1 MKLHAYLSS
10 LLKKKKKKKWA
21 DLLYKTWLDFTR
33 ESAKLKGVLIL
44 MFDSN
49 VFFFST
55 AMTLSIKDHHDLLW
69 KTIFEDLCYDLW
81 EKMVITIDTILR
93 TWLIHRLLD
102 PILWILFNSIYNQLF
117 DHLQTKNLKF
127 RLFRYY
133 I

>member
-10 LLKKKKKKKWA
+10 LLKKKKKKIWA

-44 MFDSN
+44 MSDSN
-49 VFFFST
+49 CFFFST
-55 AMTLSIKDHHDLLW
+55 AMTLSIKDHRDLLW

-81 EKMVITIDTILR
+81 EIMVITIDTILR